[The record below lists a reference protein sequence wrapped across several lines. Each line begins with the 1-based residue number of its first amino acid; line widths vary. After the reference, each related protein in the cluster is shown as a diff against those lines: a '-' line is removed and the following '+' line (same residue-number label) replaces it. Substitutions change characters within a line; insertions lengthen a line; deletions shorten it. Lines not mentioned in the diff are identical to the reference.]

1 MGLSMIILIGSQKG
15 GCGKSTIAVNIAAAL
30 ALKVKDVFLLD
41 ADPQSSSMRWA
52 QDRLDTEVQPHIPH
66 AQASGNIHQTLKDL
80 ASKYEYVIADTAGR
94 DSRELRTGMT
104 VADVLIS
111 PARPSQYDLDTLPHL
126 AEVYSQAKDL
136 NPKLAGYLVLNLCPT
151 NPVIK
156 EVAAAQEFLADY
168 PEFKLANTL
177 VYDRK
182 AYRDA
187 ISEGKSVLEWT
198 DAKAKHEIEA
208 LVGEIING

>member
-1 MGLSMIILIGSQKG
+1 MIILIGSQKG

-30 ALKVKDVFLLD
+30 ALKGKDVFLLD

-52 QDRLDTEVQPHIPH
+52 QDRLDIEVQPHIPH
-66 AQASGNIHQTLKDL
+66 AQSSGNIHQTLKDL
-80 ASKYEYVIADTAGR
+80 AGKYEYVIADTAGR

-104 VADVLIS
+104 VADILIS

-156 EVAAAQEFLADY
+156 EVAAAKEFLADY

-198 DAKAKHEIEA
+198 DAKAKHEIET
-208 LVGEIING
+208 LVEEIIHG

>member
-1 MGLSMIILIGSQKG
+1 MIILIGSQKG

-30 ALKVKDVFLLD
+30 ALKGKDVFLLD

-52 QDRLDTEVQPHIPH
+52 QDRLDSEVQPHIPH
-66 AQASGNIHQTLKDL
+66 AQASGSIHQTLKDL
-80 ASKYEYVIADTAGR
+80 SSKYEYVIADTAGR

-104 VADVLIS
+104 VADIMIS

-136 NPKLAGYLVLNLCPT
+136 NSKLAGYLILNLCPT
-151 NPVIK
+151 NPVVK

-168 PEFKLANTL
+168 PEFKLASTL

-182 AYRDA
+182 AYRDS
-187 ISEGKSVLEWT
+187 ISEGRSVLEWS
-198 DAKAKHEIEA
+198 DAKAKNEIEA
-208 LVGEIING
+208 LVQEIIHG

>member
-1 MGLSMIILIGSQKG
+1 MIILIGSQKG

-30 ALKVKDVFLLD
+30 ALKGKDVFLLD

-52 QDRLDTEVQPHIPH
+52 QDRLDTEISPHIRH

-104 VADVLIS
+104 VANILIS

-126 AEVYSQAKDL
+126 AEVYSQAKDI
-136 NPKLAGYLVLNLCPT
+136 NPKLSGFLVLNLCPT

-156 EVAAAQEFLADY
+156 EVAAAQEFLSDY
-168 PEFKLANTL
+168 PEFKLAATL

-182 AYRDA
+182 AYRDS
-187 ISEGKSVLEWT
+187 ISEGKSVLEWS

-208 LVGEIING
+208 LVEEIIHG

>member
-30 ALKVKDVFLLD
+30 ALKGKDVFLLD
-41 ADPQSSSMRWA
+41 ADTQYSSMLWA
-52 QDRLDTEVQPHIPH
+52 QDLLDTEVQQHIPH
-66 AQASGNIHQTLKDL
+66 EKASGKIHQNLKDL

>member
-1 MGLSMIILIGSQKG
+1 
-15 GCGKSTIAVNIAAAL
+15 
-30 ALKVKDVFLLD
+30 
-41 ADPQSSSMRWA
+41 
-52 QDRLDTEVQPHIPH
+52 
-66 AQASGNIHQTLKDL
+66 
-80 ASKYEYVIADTAGR
+80 
-94 DSRELRTGMT
+94 MT
-104 VADVLIS
+104 VADILIS

-136 NPKLAGYLVLNLCPT
+136 NPKLNGYLILNLCPT

-156 EVAAAQEFLADY
+156 EVAAAKEFLVDY